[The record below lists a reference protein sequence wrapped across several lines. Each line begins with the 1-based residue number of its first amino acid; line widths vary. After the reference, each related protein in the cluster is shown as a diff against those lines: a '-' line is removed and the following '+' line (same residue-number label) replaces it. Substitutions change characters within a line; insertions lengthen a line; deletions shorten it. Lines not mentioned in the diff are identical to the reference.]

1 MDDSITIVLDSRE
14 VLSGVCGAN
23 DGNLKVIEGSLGGR
37 IAARGNEIR
46 FEGVDENGV
55 RRFKIMMDSLIAAVR
70 EGENPSPDYVRA
82 LAGIRG
88 PSGSRTGVFAGSR
101 TVQSPAGDT
110 PGEAAQPAAYSAE
123 AAQSAD
129 EHPADEHPA
138 DEHPTDANPTD
149 ANPTDINPMDPLR
162 EAQIRIP
169 QGFCKVFPRGRNQA
183 AYIQGMRT
191 HDICFCVGP
200 AGTGKTY
207 LAIAEALKLVLSK
220 KMRKLVLT
228 RPVVEAGE
236 SLGFLPGDLSQK
248 INPYLRPLYDAM
260 EALIPYELI
269 RRMEENRTIE
279 IAPLAYMRGR
289 SLNDSVIILDEAQN
303 TTREQ
308 MKMFLTRIGEGSK
321 AVITGDATQIDLPKR
336 FDSGLL
342 HAVSIL
348 SNVEGLYFAYLHTA
362 DVVRNSLI
370 KKIIQAYDAEP
381 SKDRAKGFD
390 GAGERSPGTYNNE
403 KKR

>member
-1 MDDSITIVLDSRE
+1 LDDSITIVLDSRE

-23 DGNLKVIEGSLGGR
+23 DGNLRVIEGSLGGR

-46 FEGVDENGV
+46 LEGVDEKGV
-55 RRFKIMMDSLIAAVR
+55 RRFKTMMDSLITAVR
-70 EGENPSPDYVRA
+70 EGESPSPEYVRA
-82 LAGIRG
+82 LAGIREPPG
-88 PSGSRTGVFAGSR
+88 PRGEVSGNPLPERPPSG
-101 TVQSPAGDT
+101 DI
-110 PGEAAQPAAYSAE
+110 PAAEGS
-123 AAQSAD
+123 
-129 EHPADEHPA
+129 
-138 DEHPTDANPTD
+138 
-149 ANPTDINPMDPLR
+149 DPLR
-162 EAQIRIP
+162 EAMIRIP
-169 QGFCKVFPRGRNQA
+169 QGFRGVFPRGRNQA

-236 SLGFLPGDLSQK
+236 SLGFLPGDLTQK
-248 INPYLRPLYDAM
+248 LNPYLRPLYDAM
-260 EALIPYELI
+260 EALIPYETI

-289 SLNDSVIILDEAQN
+289 SLNDSAIILDEAQN

-308 MKMFLTRIGEGSK
+308 MKMFLTRIGEGSR
-321 AVITGDATQIDLPKR
+321 AVITGDTTQIDLPR
-336 FDSGLL
+336 RLDSGLL

-348 SNVEGLYFAYLHTA
+348 SRVEGIYFAYLHTA
-362 DVVRNSLI
+362 DVVRNPLI
-370 KKIIQAYDAEP
+370 KKIIQAYDGGAPNSGAVPEP
-381 SKDRAKGFD
+381 AQGKES
-390 GAGERSPGTYNNE
+390 AGMYNNE
-403 KKR
+403 KAR